1 MAAAALLAAGMV
13 SCVKETAVY
22 DAGAAEIG
30 FTPVSY
36 HITKGLPGPM
46 DGTVYDGNETFG
58 IFAWHKITAQPQSW
72 QDFYNDGTPG
82 AGVTYI
88 DGEPFAKNPTS
99 KYWAGGYNELSI
111 LVDRVEDAS
120 VPGGKKR
127 ETVTTVDVASNV
139 HDPHYW
145 PKTGYLAFAGYSPY
159 YRLEITKVPGEDG
172 KMDLE
177 YDASTMLSSGDC
189 NVSYVPDGTAPYL
202 KIENFTQGDYEWG
215 EDDHWAT
222 NETCDLMWFDA
233 DDQVLTSN
241 WQTMIAG
248 TSDAAVPVSF
258 KHACAW
264 LDFRFRAAD
273 GTADG
278 KFVILK
284 ATLSD
289 MYWKGDFVSDDGNG
303 ASAWTGL
310 EDTRDIVLFYNL
322 GDGNADRTSKF
333 NYITYEDYLQ
343 AGKMMVIPQPVSKT
357 SAGGGTQTAR
367 STLTIYYK
375 QLTSDTP
382 YEPAHEIY
390 VEGQDEVVD
399 EEATLNSGT
408 PLTEVFTC
416 EMTASADGTWQR
428 GKHYVYDVV
437 FGLDEILVSPSVED
451 WDDVDTSVPV
461 K

>member
-1 MAAAALLAAGMV
+1 
-13 SCVKETAVY
+13 
-22 DAGAAEIG
+22 
-30 FTPVSY
+30 
-36 HITKGLPGPM
+36 
-46 DGTVYDGNETFG
+46 
-58 IFAWHKITAQPQSW
+58 
-72 QDFYNDGTPG
+72 
-82 AGVTYI
+82 
-88 DGEPFAKNPTS
+88 
-99 KYWAGGYNELSI
+99 
-111 LVDRVEDAS
+111 
-120 VPGGKKR
+120 
-127 ETVTTVDVASNV
+127 
-139 HDPHYW
+139 
-145 PKTGYLAFAGYSPY
+145 
-159 YRLEITKVPGEDG
+159 
-172 KMDLE
+172 
-177 YDASTMLSSGDC
+177 
-189 NVSYVPDGTAPYL
+189 
-202 KIENFTQGDYEWG
+202 
-215 EDDHWAT
+215 
-222 NETCDLMWFDA
+222 
-233 DDQVLTSN
+233 
-241 WQTMIAG
+241 
-248 TSDAAVPVSF
+248 
-258 KHACAW
+258 
-264 LDFRFRAAD
+264 
-273 GTADG
+273 
-278 KFVILK
+278 
-284 ATLSD
+284 

-303 ASAWTGL
+303 APAWTGL
-310 EDTRDIVLFYNL
+310 EDKRDIVLFYNL

-357 SAGGGTQTAR
+357 SAGGGTQTAM

>member
-22 DAGAAEIG
+22 DAGTAEIG

-36 HITKGLPGPM
+36 HISKGLPGPM

-72 QDFYNDGTPG
+72 QDFYNDGIQG

-88 DGEPFAKNPTS
+88 DGEPFAKNPSS
-99 KYWAGGYNELSI
+99 KYWAGGYNGLSI
-111 LVDRVEDAS
+111 LVDRVADAS

-159 YRLEITKVPGEDG
+159 YRLEINKVPGEDG

-177 YDASTMLSSGDC
+177 YDASTRLSSGDC
-189 NVSYVPDGTAPYL
+189 NVSYVPDGAAPYL

-303 ASAWTGL
+303 APAWTGL
-310 EDTRDIVLFYNL
+310 EDKRDIVLFYNL
-322 GDGNADRTSKF
+322 GDGNADKTSKF

-375 QLTSDTP
+375 QLTSDTE

-390 VEGQDEVVD
+390 VDDKDEVVD

-428 GKHYVYDVV
+428 GKHYVYDIV
-437 FGLDEILVSPSVED
+437 FGLNEILVSPSVTE
-451 WDDVDTSVPV
+451 WDDVQTSVPV
-461 K
+461 Q

>member
-1 MAAAALLAAGMV
+1 MAAAAFLAAGMV

-189 NVSYVPDGTAPYL
+189 NVSYVPDGAAPYL

-233 DDQVLTSN
+233 DDQVLEVFRPLKVLELRHHLP
-241 WQTMIAG
+241 
-248 TSDAAVPVSF
+248 DRLAAPDHHICHLKRSRLDLLYVVHVDPEHDILYLICDIIDILAQGYNILTLDRRKELLCQMVQHIMLLHIRAVLDLMEPVQPLLESLCTEILQRPF
-258 KHACAW
+258 EH
-264 LDFRFRAAD
+264 LRRAA
-273 GTADG
+273 G
-278 KFVILK
+278 ILR
-284 ATLSD
+284 A
-289 MYWKGDFVSDDGNG
+289 
-303 ASAWTGL
+303 
-310 EDTRDIVLFYNL
+310 RDKII
-322 GDGNADRTSKF
+322 K
-333 NYITYEDYLQ
+333 I
-343 AGKMMVIPQPVSKT
+343 K
-357 SAGGGTQTAR
+357 
-367 STLTIYYK
+367 
-375 QLTSDTP
+375 
-382 YEPAHEIY
+382 
-390 VEGQDEVVD
+390 
-399 EEATLNSGT
+399 
-408 PLTEVFTC
+408 
-416 EMTASADGTWQR
+416 
-428 GKHYVYDVV
+428 
-437 FGLDEILVSPSVED
+437 
-451 WDDVDTSVPV
+451 
-461 K
+461 